1 MEAPR
6 TGDYILERTWDF
18 FVGRPDEP
26 CSGAA
31 RLEPTNSGVA
41 PLRSSVSTVKMRPP
55 RPLGGRSSGL
65 CNGRSWT
72 LASET

>member
-18 FVGRPDEP
+18 FVWRPDEP

-31 RLEPTNSGVA
+31 RLEPTKSGVA
-41 PLRSSVSTVKMRPP
+41 PL
-55 RPLGGRSSGL
+55 
-65 CNGRSWT
+65 
-72 LASET
+72 